1 MDTFGKLIATII
13 ERAVAWI
20 VVPVTSVIPRLV
32 SSGALLAV
40 FAIMWL
46 AIGAAAVA
54 NPAGLD
60 ATWRAIGEWPLPAQ
74 AIGWL
79 LFLPV
84 MAGLWIWATDWPLA
98 ARIVL
103 VAGLAGWN
111 LLIFIPRREQPSA
124 AAATES

>member
-1 MDTFGKLIATII
+1 MDTFGKLIGATVN
-13 ERAVAWI
+13 ALVTGI

-32 SSGALLAV
+32 SSRALLAV

-60 ATWRAIGEWPLPAQ
+60 ATWRAIGEWPLLTQ

-84 MAGLWIWATDWPLA
+84 MAGLWIWATDWPLV

-103 VAGLAGWN
+103 VVGLAGWN
-111 LLIFIPRREQPSA
+111 LLIFIPRREQPTA
-124 AAATES
+124 AVATES

>member
-1 MDTFGKLIATII
+1 MNTFVKVLEALINAL
-13 ERAVAWI
+13 VNGI

-32 SSGALLAV
+32 NSGVLLAV
-40 FAIMWL
+40 FAVLWL
-46 AIGAAAVA
+46 AIGVAAVA
-54 NPAGLD
+54 DPAGLD

-84 MAGLWIWATDWPLA
+84 MAGLWIWATDWPLV

-111 LLIFIPRREQPSA
+111 LLVFIPRREQSTTA
-124 AAATES
+124 AFTES

>member
-1 MDTFGKLIATII
+1 MDTFGKLIGGTVNALVTG
-13 ERAVAWI
+13 I

-32 SSGALLAV
+32 SSGALLAI
-40 FAIMWL
+40 FAILWL
-46 AIGAAAVA
+46 AIGAAAVG

-60 ATWRAIGEWPLPAQ
+60 ATWRAIGEWPLPVQ
-74 AIGWL
+74 AIAWL

-84 MAGLWIWATDWPLA
+84 MAGLWIWATDWHLA

-103 VAGLAGWN
+103 VVGLAGWN
-111 LLIFIPRREQPSA
+111 LLIFIPRREQPT

>member
-1 MDTFGKLIATII
+1 MDTFAKVI
-13 ERAVAWI
+13 EALVNAFVNGI

-32 SSGALLAV
+32 SSGALLAT
-40 FAIMWL
+40 FSILWL

-84 MAGLWIWATDWPLA
+84 TAGMWIWATDWPLA
-98 ARIVL
+98 ARVVL
-103 VAGLAGWN
+103 VVSLAGWN
-111 LLIFIPRREQPSA
+111 LLVFIPRREQP
-124 AAATES
+124 AAATATES

>member
-1 MDTFGKLIATII
+1 MNTFAKVLVALIN
-13 ERAVAWI
+13 AVVNGI

-40 FAIMWL
+40 FAILWL

-60 ATWRAIGEWPLPAQ
+60 ATSRAIGEWPLPVQ
-74 AIGWL
+74 AVGWL

-84 MAGLWIWATDWPLA
+84 MAGLWIWATDWPLV

-103 VAGLAGWN
+103 VVALAGWN
-111 LLIFIPRREQPSA
+111 LLVFIPRREQPTA
-124 AAATES
+124 AAVTES